1 MTVLGADTG
10 AVLVLSVPEE
20 PEDEDRVAWTRVL
33 WSVAAACIARQV
45 AEAAPDYLS
54 ESRAATSERLRVTA
68 ELTGRHVTDLEA
80 LLAALRTRDLDD
92 TRARARAIDL
102 AADALIRTRSGADLV
117 ALIAEEPV
125 SRAFER
131 LKSDLRPLTRYEA
144 LQIQFIE
151 PPADGRALPG
161 EVAHAGRAI
170 VRSAVLLMREQE
182 EVTRIR
188 VQWDCDG
195 TNLLVSVRDDGPGR
209 MDLRQLAARA
219 TALGGDLDLE
229 SVDNWGSRVEVRIPL
244 DPPDT
249 AEQPT
254 GSWGLAPRE
263 AEVLRLLTAGRR
275 NRQIATQLGISENT
289 VKFHTSQIY
298 QKLGVTS
305 RAAAAQ
311 HGVHISSTNSLS
323 RRVSSVATARCSG
336 LSSRNARSWR
346 SRRRARCSA
355 SRSAPA
361 SVSSIS
367 TRRSLP
373 GLRVRVTMPSRS
385 SCLSMRVAVGVVTPA
400 CSAISLTPRVPWSAS
415 DSSSWTWESDR
426 AGRVWPAS
434 RPRLRRTAPS
444 RSCTARV
451 NSWNSTSSACGR

>member
-1 MTVLGADTG
+1 MPKTSFSLHGGADLAARSGMVAAASLREVADRLHTALDDVWPHTALVIFTEDCTGRPRKKAGDPAITRHVTIAEMTALRDRAAGGHWTGEAEFGGRLRQVAVLGADTG

-20 PEDEDRVAWTRVL
+20 PADEDRVTCTRVL

-45 AEAAPDYLS
+45 AEAAPDYLQ
-54 ESRAATSERLRVTA
+54 ESRAVTSERLRVTA
-68 ELTGRHVTDLEA
+68 ELTDRHVTDLES

-92 TRARARAIDL
+92 ARARARAIDL
-102 AADALIRTRSGADLV
+102 AADALIRARSGADQV
-117 ALIAEEPV
+117 AFIAEEPV

-209 MDLRQLAARA
+209 MDSNLPPLRQLAARA

-249 AEQPT
+249 SEQPT
-254 GSWGLAPRE
+254 ESWGLAPRE

-305 RAAAAQ
+305 RAAAAA
-311 HGVHISSTNSLS
+311 L
-323 RRVSSVATARCSG
+323 ATEA
-336 LSSRNARSWR
+336 
-346 SRRRARCSA
+346 
-355 SRSAPA
+355 
-361 SVSSIS
+361 
-367 TRRSLP
+367 
-373 GLRVRVTMPSRS
+373 GLR
-385 SCLSMRVAVGVVTPA
+385 
-400 CSAISLTPRVPWSAS
+400 
-415 DSSSWTWESDR
+415 
-426 AGRVWPAS
+426 
-434 RPRLRRTAPS
+434 
-444 RSCTARV
+444 
-451 NSWNSTSSACGR
+451 

>member
-1 MTVLGADTG
+1 MVAAAPLREVADRLHKALDDVWPHTALVIFTEDCTGRPRKKAGDPEITRHVTIAEMTALRDRAAGGHWTGKAEFGGRPRRVTVLGADTG

-20 PEDEDRVAWTRVL
+20 PASEDRMACTRVL
-33 WSVAAACIARQV
+33 WSVAAAGIARQV
-45 AEAAPDYLS
+45 AEAAPDYLQ
-54 ESRAATSERLRVTA
+54 ESRAVTSERLRVTA
-68 ELTGRHVTDLEA
+68 ELTDRHVTDLEA

-92 TRARARAIDL
+92 ARARARAIDL

-117 ALIAEEPV
+117 AFIAEEPV

-131 LKSDLRPLTRYEA
+131 LKSDLRPLSRYEA

-170 VRSAVLLMREQE
+170 VRSAVLLMRDQE
-182 EVTRIR
+182 DVTRIR

-209 MDLRQLAARA
+209 MDSGLPALRQLAARA

-254 GSWGLAPRE
+254 ESWGLAPRE

-298 QKLGVTS
+298 QKLGVNS
-305 RAAAAQ
+305 RAAAAA
-311 HGVHISSTNSLS
+311 L
-323 RRVSSVATARCSG
+323 ATEA
-336 LSSRNARSWR
+336 
-346 SRRRARCSA
+346 
-355 SRSAPA
+355 
-361 SVSSIS
+361 
-367 TRRSLP
+367 
-373 GLRVRVTMPSRS
+373 GLR
-385 SCLSMRVAVGVVTPA
+385 
-400 CSAISLTPRVPWSAS
+400 
-415 DSSSWTWESDR
+415 
-426 AGRVWPAS
+426 
-434 RPRLRRTAPS
+434 
-444 RSCTARV
+444 
-451 NSWNSTSSACGR
+451 

>member
-1 MTVLGADTG
+1 MVAAASLREVAERLHTALDDVWPHTALVIFTEDCTGRPRKKAGDPEITRHVTIAEMTALRDRAAGGHWTGEAEFGGRPRRVTVLGADTG
-10 AVLVLSVPEE
+10 AVLVLSDPEGVPGAPEE
-20 PEDEDRVAWTRVL
+20 LAGEDRMACTRVL
-33 WSVAAACIARQV
+33 WSVAAAGIARQV
-45 AEAAPDYLS
+45 AEAAPDYLQ
-54 ESRAATSERLRVTA
+54 ESRAVTSERLRVTA
-68 ELTGRHVTDLEA
+68 ELTDRHVTDLEA

-92 TRARARAIDL
+92 ARARARAVDL
-102 AADALIRTRSGADLV
+102 AADALIRARSGADLV
-117 ALIAEEPV
+117 AFIAEEPV

-131 LKSDLRPLTRYEA
+131 LKSDLRPLSRYET

-209 MDLRQLAARA
+209 MDSGLPALRQLAARA
-219 TALGGDLDLE
+219 TALGGDLHLE

-249 AEQPT
+249 SEQPT
-254 GSWGLAPRE
+254 ESWGLAPRE

-305 RAAAAQ
+305 RAAAAA
-311 HGVHISSTNSLS
+311 L
-323 RRVSSVATARCSG
+323 ATEA
-336 LSSRNARSWR
+336 
-346 SRRRARCSA
+346 
-355 SRSAPA
+355 
-361 SVSSIS
+361 
-367 TRRSLP
+367 
-373 GLRVRVTMPSRS
+373 GLR
-385 SCLSMRVAVGVVTPA
+385 
-400 CSAISLTPRVPWSAS
+400 
-415 DSSSWTWESDR
+415 
-426 AGRVWPAS
+426 
-434 RPRLRRTAPS
+434 
-444 RSCTARV
+444 
-451 NSWNSTSSACGR
+451 